1 MLLNKLLEPLKIKF
15 KIYKYMIST
24 SKNMSI
30 YRLTDINNQ
39 YNNIY
44 LSTINMK
51 PADVNSST
59 HIISY
64 LENMKTILNWKLM
77 IMQICQSI
85 KTFFAKGYASN

>member
-1 MLLNKLLEPLKIKF
+1 
-15 KIYKYMIST
+15 
-24 SKNMSI
+24 
-30 YRLTDINNQ
+30 
-39 YNNIY
+39 
-44 LSTINMK
+44 MK

>member
-44 LSTINMK
+44 HSAINM
-51 PADVNSST
+51 
-59 HIISY
+59 
-64 LENMKTILNWKLM
+64 
-77 IMQICQSI
+77 
-85 KTFFAKGYASN
+85 